1 MTDLTDKLAALSEAA
16 TQGEW
21 EIECDPYGNPFPG
34 ICPSG
39 SPFEMASFTSGE
51 SGDENQANA
60 DFCITLVNAYRTGQ
74 LVVKPDRDAA
84 IERMARAMHE
94 MTRAMHEAR
103 SMIPWD
109 VTVNQDIAYRDARAA
124 YDAMFDG
131 QA

>member
-1 MTDLTDKLAALSEAA
+1 MTNLTDKLAALSEAA

-74 LVVKPDRDAA
+74 LIVKPDRDAA
-84 IERMARAMHE
+84 IERMARALAKLHDDLE
-94 MTRAMHEAR
+94 SWKAWRVVAA
-103 SMIPWD
+103 
-109 VTVNQDIAYRDARAA
+109 AA

-131 QA
+131 PAPTGNPLS